1 MCNKTQTGYQ
11 RKKSAL
17 FLKNE
22 FKSVSIY
29 VVDIS
34 IESILHK
41 QGYGKLYPEIAST
54 KPQTVHAE
62 EVMECNANVN
72 ARCAVIHFEKKYFF
86 FHSALNF

>member
-1 MCNKTQTGYQ
+1 MA
-11 RKKSAL
+11 KKCVL

-22 FKSVSIY
+22 FKSVSIC
-29 VVDIS
+29 VVGIS

-62 EVMECNANVN
+62 EEMEYNENVN

-86 FHSALNF
+86 FHSALNFW